1 METRLAGRNLATRYS
16 ERASYCVNDRNS
28 AIFRTDYASRALSIM
43 TPALHGVELRRVR
56 TRRDWARFHALP
68 ERLYA
73 ADPNWIAP
81 LKLQQRQLWAPRNP
95 FFAHASGCAWIALRD
110 GRTVGRIS
118 AQIDL
123 LNDAQG
129 RPDLGWFGQLE
140 AEDDGEVFAALTDA
154 AADWLGRAGRRR
166 MQGPFDLS
174 INQQCGL
181 LVDGF
186 DSPPM
191 MLMGHARPYYRQRL
205 AELGFRSSATLLAYQ
220 GSPAFD
226 DPRGMRRILA
236 RLGDRVRLETIDRGE
251 LDRHAETMRELFNDA
266 WSDNWGFV
274 PMSEDEF
281 RHAIHDMKLLI
292 RPGYVQLALLDGRP
306 AAFMVALPDL
316 NELTRDLGGRLF
328 PFGVI
333 KLLWRV
339 WRKANRRVRVPLM
352 GVAAEHHR
360 SVTGAALSYAMM
372 AATRDHLLA
381 DGVTWAEQ
389 SWILEQNR
397 GMRSLIESLGMDIAK
412 RYEIVEREIASP
424 DDPGP
429 DDPGPDDPGPGDPGP
444 RGAGSDRS
452 TQ

>member
-1 METRLAGRNLATRYS
+1 METRLALRNFATRYS
-16 ERASYCVNDRNS
+16 ERASYCVNDHNS
-28 AIFRTDYASRALSIM
+28 AIFRTDYASRALSTM
-43 TPALHGVELRRVR
+43 SPAVRGVELRRVR
-56 TRRDWARFHALP
+56 TRRDWARFHELP
-68 ERLYA
+68 DRLYA
-73 ADPNWIAP
+73 ADPNWIPP

-95 FFAHASGCAWIALRD
+95 FFEHASGCAWIAVRD

-118 AQIDL
+118 AQVDR
-123 LNDAQG
+123 LNDSQG
-129 RPDLGWFGQLE
+129 RDDLGWFGQLE
-140 AEDDGEVFAALTDA
+140 AEDDAEVFAKLTEV

-186 DSPPM
+186 DTPPM
-191 MLMGHARPYYRQRL
+191 MLMGHAPPYYRSRL
-205 AELGFRSSATLLAYQ
+205 AELGFEAAATLLAYQ

-226 DPRGMRRILA
+226 DPRGMRRVLA
-236 RLGDRVRLETIDRGE
+236 RLGDRVRLEAIDRGE
-251 LDRHAETMRELFNDA
+251 LDRHAETMRGLFNDA

-274 PMSEDEF
+274 PMTESEF

-292 RPGYVQLALLDGRP
+292 RPGYVQLAFLDDKP

-328 PFGVI
+328 PFGAI
-333 KLLWRV
+333 KLLWRI
-339 WRKANRRVRVPLM
+339 WRKSNRRVRVPLM
-352 GVAAEHHR
+352 GVAAQHHR

-372 AATRDHLLA
+372 AAVRDHLLA

-397 GMRSLIESLGMDIAK
+397 GMRSLIESLGMNVAK
-412 RYEIVEREIASP
+412 RYEIVEREIASS
-424 DDPGP
+424 
-429 DDPGPDDPGPGDPGP
+429 GPGSPGD
-444 RGAGSDRS
+444 GAPDHSGR
-452 TQ
+452 